1 MLADRTAFRIGIV
14 RADWSHGSWVRLS
27 HGCLIRLAPVNA
39 AAGNGNG
46 PTVLRSE
53 RWFGGDD
60 INGFNHR
67 AWLKPN
73 GFSDEAL
80 RGRPVIGICN
90 TWSELVGCNVH
101 LRGLAEAVKR
111 GVLQAGGL
119 PLEFPVLSLSETLMK
134 PNAMLYRNLAAM
146 DVESMIRSHPLDAVV
161 LLSSCD
167 KTTPAVLMGAASANI
182 PTILVTG
189 GPQMAGFFRGRPV
202 GSGTDFWHYSY
213 EVRHGRMSVEEYHL
227 LEGALCRSA
236 GHCMEM
242 ATAMSMAVMGEALG
256 LTLSDGASIPAVDA
270 RRAVLAERS
279 GRRAVELARQELRP
293 SDILTKEAFRNA
305 IRVLMAVGGS
315 TNAVIHMI
323 AIAGRLGV
331 ELTLDDFAS
340 EQHVPVLANLKPSG
354 EHLLDSFFH
363 AGGVPAL
370 MGELRDLLD
379 LGLPTVSG
387 RTVGESIEG
396 LSSLDHEVIRP
407 LSDPIFPSSAIAV
420 LRGSLAPSGAV
431 VKRSAASST
440 LFRHRG
446 PALAFENVQ
455 DLIRQL
461 DDDALDVSPDTVIVL
476 KHSGPVGA
484 PGMPEWGHIPI
495 PGKLQRVVSDMV
507 RISDARI
514 SGGSHG
520 MMIVHVAPEAAVGGP
535 IAAVET
541 GDVIVVDVDAGIL
554 ELEVEQRE
562 IERRLAE
569 RPPFERSYRRGYEAI
584 FLDHV
589 LQADRG
595 CDLDVLV
602 YRDDEPPSDIPSGL
616 LSGWVLGD

>member
-1 MLADRTAFRIGIV
+1 MDRPAT
-14 RADWSHGSWVRLS
+14 
-27 HGCLIRLAPVNA
+27 
-39 AAGNGNG
+39 NGG
-46 PTVLRSE
+46 LPATLRSE
-53 RWFGGDD
+53 RWFAGDD

-67 AWLKPN
+67 AWLKPV

-134 PNAMLYRNLAAM
+134 PNAMLYRNLASM

-167 KTTPAVLMGAASANI
+167 KTTPAVLMGAASANV
-182 PTILVTG
+182 PAILVTG
-189 GPQMAGFFRGRPV
+189 GPQLAGHFRGRPA

-213 EVRHGRMSVEEYHL
+213 EVRHGRMSVEEYRE
-227 LEGALCRSA
+227 LEGALCRSH

-242 ATAMSMAVMGEALG
+242 ATAMSMAAMGEALG
-256 LTLSDGASIPAVDA
+256 LTLPDGASIPAVDA

-279 GRRAVELARQELRP
+279 GRRAVELAREGLRP
-293 SDILTKEAFRNA
+293 SDVLTKPAFENA
-305 IRVLMAVGGS
+305 VKVLMAIGGS
-315 TNAVIHMI
+315 TNAVVHLL

-331 ELTLDDFAS
+331 DLTLDDFAAAA
-340 EQHVPVLANLKPSG
+340 HVPVLANLKPSG
-354 EHLLDSFFH
+354 AHLLDAFFH
-363 AGGVPAL
+363 AGGVPSL
-370 MGELRDLLD
+370 MCELRELLD
-379 LGLPTVSG
+379 LGLPTVTG
-387 RTVGESIEG
+387 RTVGENVAG
-396 LSSLDHEVIRP
+396 AATLDGDVIRP
-407 LSDPIFPSSAIAV
+407 LDDPLLPYSAIAV
-420 LRGSLAPSGAV
+420 LRGSLAPGGAL
-431 VKRSAASST
+431 VKRSAASPA

-446 PALAFENVQ
+446 PALAFETVAELN
-455 DLIRQL
+455 DQL
-461 DDDALDVSPDTVIVL
+461 DDPGLAVTPETVVVL
-476 KHSGPVGA
+476 KHGGPVGG

-495 PGKLQRVVSDMV
+495 PGRLQDAVEDLV
-507 RISDARI
+507 RISDSRI

-520 MMIVHVAPEAAVGGP
+520 LMVVHVTPEAAVGGP
-535 IAAVET
+535 IGAVET
-541 GDVIVVDVDAGIL
+541 GDIVSLDVEAGRV

-562 IERRLAE
+562 VERRLAD
-569 RPPFERSYRRGYEAI
+569 RPPREPAYRRGYEA
-584 FLDHV
+584 LYLEHV

-602 YRDDEPPSDIPSGL
+602 HRADDPPSEVPLGL
-616 LSGWVLGD
+616 MSGWVLGD